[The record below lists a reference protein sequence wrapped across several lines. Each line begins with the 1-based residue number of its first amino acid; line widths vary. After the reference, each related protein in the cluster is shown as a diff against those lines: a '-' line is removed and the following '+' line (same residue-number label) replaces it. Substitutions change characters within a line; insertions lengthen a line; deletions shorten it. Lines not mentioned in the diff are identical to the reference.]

1 VAALNGLVATFMGK
15 PFNDQGGS
23 GTHFHLSLQRDGINA
38 FDDPAGDHGASPLL
52 VHFIGGVLAHAPALV
67 ALLNPTINAFRRLVP
82 DSLAPTHAIWGWDN
96 RTAFVRVPKERG
108 RATRAEIRVG
118 DGSCNPYL
126 AIAGILQAGL
136 DGIRHELTPPPA
148 TGGDG
153 YRAAGGDELP
163 RALEQALDAL
173 EADELLVDALGP
185 EIVEPFVAVKR
196 YEIERHRMHVS
207 EWELEE
213 YLQHL

>member
-1 VAALNGLVATFMGK
+1 MAQFTA
-15 PFNDQGGS
+15 
-23 GTHFHLSLQRDGINA
+23 
-38 FDDPAGDHGASPLL
+38 
-52 VHFIGGVLAHAPALV
+52 GVLAHAPALV

-96 RTAFVRVPKERG
+96 RTAFVRIPKERG

-126 AIAGILQAGL
+126 ATAGILHAGL
-136 DGIRHELTPPPA
+136 DGIRRELTPPPA

-153 YRAAGGDELP
+153 YRAEHGDGLP
-163 RALEQALDAL
+163 RTLERALDAL
-173 EADELLVDALGP
+173 QGDEMLVGALGP

-207 EWELEE
+207 EWELDE